1 MPQLNDCI
9 LAATGGTQIS
19 DSLLAYYQLNGATSG
34 VLHDAEYEFLIAR
47 GVAASQLNDMWFSYL
62 TGKAYT
68 GSLNDMLYQFWC
80 VNNGV
85 P

>member
-9 LAATGGTQIS
+9 LTATGGSQIN
-19 DSLLAYYQLNGATSG
+19 DALLAYYQANGAVSID
-34 VLHDAEYEFLIAR
+34 LRDAEHEFLIAR
-47 GVAASQLNDMWFSYL
+47 GIASGQLNDMWFSYL
-62 TGKAYT
+62 TGKGYT
-68 GSLNDMLYQFWC
+68 GALNDMLYEFWC

>member
-9 LAATGGTQIS
+9 LTATGGAQIN
-19 DSLLAYYQLNGATSG
+19 DALLTYYLANGAVSNI
-34 VLHDAEYEFLIAR
+34 LRDAEYEFLIAR
-47 GVAASQLNDMWFSYL
+47 GIAAGQLNDMWFSYL
-62 TGKAYT
+62 TAKGYSGA
-68 GSLNDMLYQFWC
+68 LNDMLYEFWC